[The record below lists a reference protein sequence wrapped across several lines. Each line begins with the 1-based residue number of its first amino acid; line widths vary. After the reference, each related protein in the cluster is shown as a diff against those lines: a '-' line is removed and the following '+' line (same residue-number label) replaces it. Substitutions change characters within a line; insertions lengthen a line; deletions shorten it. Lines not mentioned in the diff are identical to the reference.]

1 MKFSKTIFPQAIFL
15 LLALIAVVSFFA
27 LSSKNVKGQ
36 ASGGIGFGGVVTAS
50 YPCPCSGNFLLTVV
64 GPKGGQFVYY
74 PGTQAFLSYNLPMV
88 GVGVVGNY
96 TPGGVCLIPIPYGC
110 TTAGFPIGTISSVV
124 GTSPIPSSGAL
135 SF

>member
-1 MKFSKTIFPQAIFL
+1 MKLLRTFFL
-15 LLALIAVVSFFA
+15 LLILVVVIFSFFA
-27 LSSKNVKGQ
+27 FSSKDVRGQ
-36 ASGGIGFGGVVTAS
+36 ASGGIGFGGVVTTS
-50 YPCPCSGNFLLTVV
+50 FPCPCSGNFLLTVV

-74 PGTQAFLSYNLPMV
+74 PGTQAFLSYNLPTV

-96 TPGGVCLIPIPYGC
+96 TPGGVCLIPIPKGC
-110 TTAGFPIGTISSVV
+110 MSIGFPIGTISPVV